1 MAMINLE
8 AAVKEALKRI
18 RKLTPPEGLE
28 VLSYKRNRGVSLL
41 LVDADTVRIIE
52 RGYEQRDETHEITA
66 LPRLLKSI
74 FKTEFPRSRKVRM
87 YNIPGPEAIGRERK
101 KL

>member
-1 MAMINLE
+1 MINIDTAAKE
-8 AAVKEALKRI
+8 AVKRI
-18 RKLTPPEGLE
+18 KKLTPPNGLE
-28 VLSYKRNRGVSLL
+28 IMSYKRNRGVSVLIL
-41 LVDADTVRIIE
+41 DNDTVRVIQ
-52 RGYEQRDETHEITA
+52 RGYGQRDETHEITA

-87 YNIPGPEAIGRERK
+87 YNIPGPEAIGREMK